1 MSKIMAVNA
10 GSSSIKFQLLEMP
23 EEKLICSGLVERI
36 GEGLMSHYYFKVD
49 GKVALDRELPVKDH
63 AVGVQLVLDGLKE
76 LKIVES
82 LDEIT
87 GVGHRVVQGGP
98 YFSDSAVV
106 NEDVKA
112 KIKEL
117 IPLAPLHNPAH
128 IVGIEA
134 FEQALPGVLNV
145 VVFDTA
151 FHQTMPIDNYLYGTP
166 YEWYTENKVRK
177 YGAHGTS
184 HAYVS
189 KMYLETA
196 NVPAVGSKV
205 ITCHIGNGASITAV
219 KDGKCLDTTMG
230 LTPLDGFPMGTRSG
244 HMDPTVIS
252 YIAEQRGLKLDEIIN
267 ILNKKSGY
275 LGMSGLSHD
284 SRDLENAIIAGQ
296 KENATAEE
304 KALAERCYLAFEVQ
318 FKRICDYIGSYYVLM
333 GGCDAIV
340 FTAGIGENSAY
351 LREHVCNR
359 LSALGVEINNEL
371 NYDNSIRGKITK
383 ISTDA
388 SKVAVYIIPTNEE
401 LVIARDVVRLSK

>member
-10 GSSSIKFQLLEMP
+10 GSSSLKFQLLEMP

-36 GEGLMSHYYFKVD
+36 QPNCMSHYFFKMD
-49 GKVALDRELPVKDH
+49 GKVVLDREVPVPNH
-63 AVGVQLVLDGLKE
+63 AVAVQLVLDGIKE
-76 LKIVES
+76 LNIVDS
-82 LDEIT
+82 LDEIS
-87 GVGHRVVQGGP
+87 GVGHRIVQGGP
-98 YFSDSAVV
+98 YFSDSVII
-106 NEDVKA
+106 NEDVKN

-128 IVGIEA
+128 ITGIEA
-134 FEQALPGVLNV
+134 FEEVLPNV
-145 VVFDTA
+145 VNVAVFDTA
-151 FHQTMPIDNYLYGTP
+151 FHQTMPIENFLYGTP

-184 HAYVS
+184 HAYV
-189 KMYLETA
+189 A
-196 NVPAVGSKV
+196 NVYGETVNKPLEGTKV

-252 YIAEQRGLKLDEIIN
+252 YIAGERNMELKDIIN
-267 ILNKKSGY
+267 ALNKESGY
-275 LGMSGLSHD
+275 KGMSGLSHD
-284 SRDLENAIIAGQ
+284 SRDLEKAIEVGSKPDATDAE
-296 KENATAEE
+296 KE
-304 KALAERCYLAFEVQ
+304 LARRCRLAFDVQ

-351 LREHVCNR
+351 LREHVCER
-359 LSALGVEINNEL
+359 LTAIGVEIDNEL
-371 NYDNSIRGKITK
+371 NHDNSIRGKITK

-388 SKVAVYIIPTNEE
+388 SKIAIYIIPTNEE
-401 LVIARDVVRLSK
+401 LVIARDVVRLTK

>member
-1 MSKIMAVNA
+1 MLK
-10 GSSSIKFQLLEMP
+10 
-23 EEKLICSGLVERI
+23 
-36 GEGLMSHYYFKVD
+36 HD
-49 GKVALDRELPVKDH
+49 
-63 AVGVQLVLDGLKE
+63 LVLKGLQT

-82 LDEIT
+82 LDEIS

-112 KIKEL
+112 KIEEL

-128 IVGIEA
+128 LVGINA
-134 FEQALPGVLNV
+134 FEKALPGVLNV

-151 FHQTMPIDNYLYGTP
+151 FHQTMPEENFLYGTP

-184 HAYVS
+184 HDYVS
-189 KMYLETA
+189 KVYLEVT
-196 NVPAVGSKV
+196 NTEAVGSKI

-252 YIAEQRGLKLDEIIN
+252 YIAGQRNLKLDEIIN

-284 SRDLENAIIAGQ
+284 SRDLETAIAAGT
-296 KENATAEE
+296 KADATEAE
-304 KALAERCYLAFEVQ
+304 KSLAERCHMAFEVQ
-318 FKRICDYIGSYYVLM
+318 FKRIVDYIASFYVLM
-333 GGCDAIV
+333 GGCDGIV
-340 FTAGIGENSAY
+340 FTAGIGENSSY

-359 LSALGVEINNEL
+359 LAALGVKIDPEL
-371 NYDNSIRGKITK
+371 NKLRGNIQK
-383 ISTDA
+383 ISTPD
-388 SKVAVYIIPTNEE
+388 SKINVYVIPTNEE